1 MTNKQRRALRRQR
14 AREKQ
19 QRRTVQQTTAVTMQ
33 TVRAGAHTRA
43 REQQDRFEVDLNR
56 RWYVIRTLPR
66 WSARAAED
74 IRRVGIPVFEAREAV
89 RLVSDI
95 GKRRLALIPVLSR
108 MIFVGVEGWQDLRKV
123 ESHPGINDDSTVYR
137 SGGVMRS
144 ADGMAMLIPAEE
156 LQNFADSITGHGG
169 DAEKAK
175 EFLFAVGQ
183 AVRVLEGPFASFPG
197 SVEGIDPPRNK
208 VRVGVGLFGSQVPVE
223 LDVSQVEAA

>member
-19 QRRTVQQTTAVTMQ
+19 QRRNVQSATAVTMQ

-74 IRRVGIPVFEAREAV
+74 IRRVGIPVFEAREAI

-95 GKRRLALIPVLSR
+95 GKRRVALVPVLSR
-108 MIFVGVEGWQDLRKV
+108 IIFVGVEGWQDLRKV
-123 ESHPGINDDSTVYR
+123 ESHPGIQDDSTVYR
-137 SGGVMRS
+137 SGGVVRT
-144 ADGMAMLIPAEE
+144 AGGMAMLIPAEE

-169 DAEKAK
+169 DADKARD
-175 EFLFAVGQ
+175 FLFAVGQ
-183 AVRVLEGPFASFPG
+183 AVRVTDGPFSSHRG
-197 SVEGIDPPRNK
+197 QVEEIDPIRNRLK
-208 VRVGVGLFGSQVPVE
+208 VSVGIFGSFIPVE